1 MTSPAGG
8 DRGATGAHAG
18 GLRARGL
25 GVRYPHA
32 ADAVLR
38 EVDLDLAP
46 GEQLLLMGAS
56 GSGKSTLLRV
66 LAGIVPQTVDAEVT
80 GELSVSG
87 LDPRDTP
94 VAVLA
99 GQVATLTQNPADQL
113 CLPTVLDEV
122 AFACENRGVD
132 RDEIGAR
139 VARALQTVGAAHL
152 VDRRTSELSGGE
164 GQRVALAAALV
175 ADPRVLLL
183 DEPTALLDPVGV
195 EQVGR
200 AFAAGHTRDDE
211 GARSSVL
218 IEHRLDELPWLPSR
232 VVVLDADGTVAARGA
247 TEEVLLADGARLAA
261 QGSWL
266 PLRAELSAA
275 LRRPVGAGAQVAR
288 EAVREL
294 ADRTGGVPLRPP
306 ARTDG
311 DVVLRAVGLG
321 VRRGG
326 RPVVGGVDL
335 AVRRGRIT
343 AVLGRNGSGKS
354 SLLLGLAGL
363 APVTGRLDGGRIG
376 MVFQEPEHQFLTRSV
391 REEIGYSRGGAG
403 GLSTVDEVLDRFELR
418 GLADRDPFRLSGGQQ
433 RRLSLAAMAVLDD
446 DVLLADEPTFG
457 QDRTTTH
464 AVASALRG
472 LAAEGRG
479 VVLVSHDLRLV
490 AGIADDVAVMDGG
503 AVVAHGPAELVLSDT
518 ALLSRAGLRLPPSL
532 RAWHGSGLDLRG
544 VLTML
549 DTALRAAAPGA
560 AVR

>member
-1 MTSPAGG
+1 MTSPGDRGRVAPGSPAGG
-8 DRGATGAHAG
+8 LH
-18 GLRARGL
+18 ARGL
-25 GVRYPHA
+25 SVRYPHF
-32 ADAVLR
+32 ADPVLHH
-38 EVDLDLAP
+38 VDLDLAP

-80 GELSVSG
+80 GELAVSG
-87 LDPRDTP
+87 LDPRETP
-94 VAVLA
+94 VPVLA
-99 GQVATLTQNPADQL
+99 GEVATLTQNPADQL

-132 RDEIGAR
+132 RAEIGAR
-139 VARALQTVGAAHL
+139 VTRALQTVGAAHL

-183 DEPTALLDPVGV
+183 DEPTALLDPAGV

-200 AFAAGHTRDDE
+200 ALAAGHTRGDD

-218 IEHRLDELPWLPSR
+218 IEHRLDELPWLPAR
-232 VVVLDADGTVAARGA
+232 VVVLDADGTVGARGS
-247 TEEVLLADGARLAA
+247 TEQVLLEDGARLAA

-266 PLRAELSAA
+266 PLRAELSVALGRTIGPGGQAA
-275 LRRPVGAGAQVAR
+275 RT
-288 EAVREL
+288 AVREV
-294 ADRTGGVPLRPP
+294 ARGGASYRPVVSG
-306 ARTDG
+306 G
-311 DVVLRAVGLG
+311 DVVLHAAGLG

-326 RPVVGGVDL
+326 HAVVTGADL

-343 AVLGRNGSGKS
+343 AVVGRNGSGKS

-363 APVTGRLDGGRIG
+363 VPVSGRLTGGRVG

-391 REEIGYSRGGAG
+391 REEIGYGRPPTAG
-403 GLSTVDEVLDRFELR
+403 PALVDEALDRFELR
-418 GLADRDPFRLSGGQQ
+418 GLAERDPFRLSGGQQ

-457 QDRTTTH
+457 QDRATTR
-464 AVASALRG
+464 AVAQALRG

-490 AGIADDVAVMDGG
+490 AGIADDLLVMDGG
-503 AVVAHGPAELVLSDT
+503 TVAGQGPTGLVLSDP
-518 ALLSRAGLRLPPSL
+518 ALLARAGLRLPPSL
-532 RAWHGSGLDLRG
+532 RAWQGSGLDLRA
-544 VLTML
+544 VLDAL
-549 DTALRAAAPGA
+549 DAALPAPDPGA
-560 AVR
+560 QVR